1 MIQKVLTYLLVTM
14 IAMQSLMAIAD
25 VHQPHQS
32 GAQHLEFEH
41 VHGIPEG
48 QIGEPD
54 QLDVL
59 ERVTWELSD
68 TSSLDEYDCHHCCHC
83 HGVNYLKTA
92 NNGNDVFPHTLHLFL
107 TVSVDYISYTPSP
120 DLRPPIV

>member
-14 IAMQSLMAIAD
+14 IAMQSFVAIAD

-32 GAQHLEFEH
+32 GEQHLEFEH
-41 VHGIPEG
+41 DHSDSETN
-48 QIGEPD
+48 IGE
-54 QLDVL
+54 L
-59 ERVTWELSD
+59 EVVKNASSESFN

-83 HGVNYLKTA
+83 HGVTYLKA
-92 NNGNDVFPHTLHLFL
+92 VSEGSDVFPYKQSIFLSTSTDYLSHTL
-107 TVSVDYISYTPSP
+107 SP